1 MPPRILDGACQR
13 GFTLI
18 ELMVTVAI
26 VAILSA
32 VAYPNFADYVLR
44 SRLIDGT
51 TKLADQ
57 RVRMEQYFLDN
68 RRYSTVVGGTVCGVT
83 PVATPNDPFQLR
95 CTATDTTYV
104 AQAVGNTSSTALFT
118 YQVIQDGTKSTAT
131 PMPTGW
137 NTTNHTTCWIIRKD
151 GTCG

>member
-1 MPPRILDGACQR
+1 MAMRNLDGAGQH

-32 VAYPNFADYVLR
+32 VAYPNFADYILR

-57 RVRMEQYFLDN
+57 QVRMEQYFLDN
-68 RRYSTVVGGTVCGVT
+68 RRYSTVVGGAICGVT
-83 PVATPNDPFQLR
+83 PTATPKDPFQLA
-95 CTATDTTYV
+95 CIATE
-104 AQAVGNTSSTALFT
+104 
-118 YQVIQDGTKSTAT
+118 
-131 PMPTGW
+131 
-137 NTTNHTTCWIIRKD
+137 
-151 GTCG
+151 